1 MESRVVSCFVF
12 VPFWNKNIFLII
24 FKMGGR
30 QSSQC
35 KFGTFGTGSG
45 IPVTYRGLKMNLGGS
60 DICQTTLAECA
71 NECVAMGCGGSGDQ
85 WGDCCKLCQQ
95 SCCYVD
101 GPARNP
107 GSKICKQLA
116 YNARVPLP
124 DDYCT
129 NPVSRQNYDQECP
142 DGCLDQVERSPSA
155 MIQKQTQD
163 RTCHNKLLIFLFL
176 IILILFLHMYL

>member
-1 MESRVVSCFVF
+1 
-12 VPFWNKNIFLII
+12 
-24 FKMGGR
+24 MGGGE
-30 QSSQC
+30 SSQC
-35 KFGTFGTGSG
+35 KFGTFGTGVG

-71 NECVAMGCGGSGDQ
+71 NECVAMGCGNTGEQ

-95 SCCYVD
+95 SCCYSD

-107 GSKICKQLA
+107 SSKICKQLA

-129 NPVSRQNYDQECP
+129 NPVSRQNYDEECP
-142 DGCLDQVERSPSA
+142 DGCLEARPSVRASSMKSTTKQPDCA
-155 MIQKQTQD
+155 M
-163 RTCHNKLLIFLFL
+163 NKLIIFLL
-176 IILILFLHMYL
+176 LVILIMFLYMYL